1 MDIYRYLDYSTL
13 KTIVNSAY
21 DEIFVYDD
29 QYNIIFANKACE
41 RHYGLKQEDIIGK
54 SFYDL
59 CDEDC
64 WYPSVLPTIYA
75 EKRTL
80 TIEQTSIFGQ
90 KLITTA
96 VPIFDE
102 LNNLQ
107 YVVMSVYDASSNL
120 SNERLSL
127 EANFK
132 VKNKRTISEHNEF
145 SFKDSK
151 MIELMHYVDQISNAD
166 STVLI
171 TGESGTGKSVIA
183 KHIHNSSDRRE
194 ASFLTINCAA
204 IPEELLESELFG
216 YEKGAFTGANQY
228 GKKGLLELSDEGT
241 LFFDEIGEMSL
252 KLQAKLLHVIQDKE
266 FIPIGG
272 NQSKKV
278 DIRIIAATNQNLK
291 QEVLTKNF
299 REDLYWRLNVI
310 ELHIP
315 PLRERLDDIE
325 LLIDVLTV
333 KINKKMKRNK
343 MFTNEAKN
351 LLMRYEWPGNIRQ
364 LENYIERS
372 IVKST
377 GDQMTVKDLPEA
389 VRLNKTFNRSIIES
403 TVESAV
409 ELSYDVAMST
419 YEKKIVEE
427 AFKKYP
433 SSRKLSNALGISQ
446 SKASRLMRKYDIKES
461 QN

>member
-13 KTIVNSAY
+13 KKIVNSAY

-29 QYNIIFANKACE
+29 KYNIVYVNKACE
-41 RHYGLKQEDIIGK
+41 RHYGMKQEDIIGK

-59 CDEDC
+59 SDEDC

-102 LNNLQ
+102 FNQLE

-120 SNERLSL
+120 SNERLCL
-127 EANFK
+127 EANYQN
-132 VKNKRTISEHNEF
+132 KNNKKISEHNEF

-151 MIELMHYVDQISNAD
+151 MIELMKYVDQISNAD

-183 KHIHNSSDRRE
+183 KHIHNSSDRKT
-194 ASFLTINCAA
+194 AAFLTINCAA

-266 FIPIGG
+266 FIPLGG

-278 DIRIIAATNQNLK
+278 DIRIVAATNQNLK
-291 QEVLTKNF
+291 QEVLEKSF
-299 REDLYWRLNVI
+299 REDLFWRLNVI

-315 PLRERLDDIE
+315 PLRERLEDIE

-333 KINKKMKRNK
+333 KINKKMKQNK
-343 MFTNEAKN
+343 SFTNKAKHM
-351 LLMRYEWPGNIRQ
+351 LMHYEWPGNIRQ

-372 IVKST
+372 IVKTT
-377 GDQMTVKDLPEA
+377 GDQMTEKDLPEA
-389 VRLNKTFNRSIIES
+389 VKLNKTFNHSV
-403 TVESAV
+403 VESSV
-409 ELSYDVAMST
+409 ELSYEVAMSA

-427 AFKKYP
+427 AFKQHP
-433 SSRKLSNALGISQ
+433 SSRKLSTALSISQ

-461 QN
+461 QH